1 MKNLG
6 IFILLFALAFTA
18 CRKDIDEV
26 GGGTTTPEP
35 TFLEDYVPTFS
46 QVSGDLTGFIVD
58 EDDAPVQNAQVKLGT
73 LTTTTDQFGHFFFT
87 GINMNA
93 AGTIVQ
99 VEKAGYFAGSR
110 RFNAVA
116 DVENRMKIEL
126 LTKTFNQAFE
136 SGNGGTVDLN
146 GGGTIVF
153 ASNTIQKADGTIYSG
168 SVKVAAKW
176 LDPSKVETFDQM
188 PGNLFG
194 VNNRGEEQVL
204 GTYGM
209 IAVELESEAG
219 EPLNILEGNTAI
231 VTTPVPASMQANA
244 PTEIP
249 LWSYNEEFG
258 VWVEEGISR
267 LENGN
272 YVAEVS
278 HFSFW
283 NHDFPANLINFTAVI
298 TDEDGNPLE
307 DYLVTITDP
316 ATATYGY
323 GYTCEDGTVAGY
335 IPINSVL
342 DLEILG
348 LCGEVLYT
356 QSIGAFSADT
366 DLGTIAVPNSD
377 LQATTINGELVDC
390 DGNSLADGVVI
401 ITSSNGTVYEYVS
414 GEAFSVIISACTLDN
429 IEVVGYD
436 LTDMLQSEVVTA
448 TPGVV
453 NDLGDIAVCDVID
466 DFISLTVDGVT
477 ETYFI
482 NITISPDSTFTYI
495 EAAVPNNG
503 YIGFGFAGSTVGDY
517 SAPDYNFVEIISDP
531 NNNWEFSENNGH
543 FTTFNVT
550 EYGDVG
556 EKIVGDMEGTFENF
570 GVQPSQMV
578 TVTGS
583 FSITNPN

>member
-1 MKNLG
+1 MKNFG

-35 TFLEDYVPTFS
+35 TFLEDYVPTYS

-58 EDDAPVQNAQVKLGT
+58 EDDVPVQNAQVKLGT

-87 GINMNA
+87 GIDMNA

-99 VEKAGYFAGSR
+99 VEKSGYFAGSR

-153 ASNTIQKADGTIYSG
+153 APNTIQKADGTIYSG

-176 LDPSKVETFDQM
+176 LDPSKAETLDQM

-194 VNNRGEEQVL
+194 VNNRGEEVVL

-209 IAVELESEAG
+209 IAVELESEVG
-219 EPLNILEGNTAI
+219 ESLNILEGNTAT

-244 PTEIP
+244 PTEVP

-258 VWVEEGISR
+258 VWVEEGVSR

-283 NHDFPANLINFTAVI
+283 NHDFPADLVNFTAVI

-307 DYLVTITDP
+307 NYLVTITDP

-323 GYTCEDGTVAGY
+323 GYTCEGGIVAGY
-335 IPINSVL
+335 IPINTVL

-377 LQATTINGELVDC
+377 LEATTISGELVDC
-390 DGNSLADGVVI
+390 DGNSLTNGVVI

-414 GEAFSVIISACTLDN
+414 SEAFDVIISACTVDN
-429 IEVVGYD
+429 IEVTGYNLD
-436 LTDMLQSEVVTA
+436 EALQSAVVAATSATA
-448 TPGVV
+448 
-453 NDLGDIAVCDVID
+453 NDLGEIAVCDVIE

-482 NITISPDSTFTYI
+482 NVSISADSSFTY
-495 EAAVPNNG
+495 AQTGVQG
-503 YIGFGFAGSTVGDY
+503 SHFVGFGFNDSTVGNYD
-517 SAPDYNFVEIISDP
+517 APDNFIEVIFDE
-531 NNNWEFSENNGH
+531 NNNWDFGQGVGFE
-543 FTTFNVT
+543 TFNVT
-550 EYGDVG
+550 EYGGSG
-556 EKIVGDMEGTFENF
+556 EKIVGEMSGTFENF
-570 GVQPSQMV
+570 GVTPNVTV